1 VRRAVILGT
10 GLIGTSIALA
20 LAEKGVDVLL
30 DDPDSGSL
38 ALAVD
43 LGAGRRL
50 ATDAAEAPADI
61 AVLAAPPAVTEGTG
75 TLSAIARVSAMS
87 KPCRNDPIPS
97 RSERTRIC
105 SLPPRVSARFTAAT

>member
-61 AVLAAPPAVTEGTG
+61 AVLAAPTVREVLARHREPRYVIRDGSVTAET
-75 TLSAIARVSAMS
+75 RVEHTQE
-87 KPCRNDPIPS
+87 PDP
-97 RSERTRIC
+97 
-105 SLPPRVSARFTAAT
+105 PPRPDVPHPARA